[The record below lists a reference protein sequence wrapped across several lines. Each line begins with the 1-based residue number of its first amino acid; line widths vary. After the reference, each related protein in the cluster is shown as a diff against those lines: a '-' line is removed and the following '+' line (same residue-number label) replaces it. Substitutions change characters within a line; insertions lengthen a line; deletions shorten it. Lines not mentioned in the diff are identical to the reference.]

1 MSTVTLKNKSESA
14 VKKAKEAA
22 KKGVKKVQDN
32 PITAIKIVGVS
43 LGVFL
48 AYRLISSATNKIDTV
63 FDGSV
68 LDDIVNG
75 PVLDDIVNGTGGTT
89 NNATISNQQ
98 AINYAQQLLD
108 AMNVKQPLYGTDEET
123 IEKVFDK
130 LQTADDFIKVYNAFG
145 TKDYNGHNSPP
156 SGVWAYLD
164 SYEKRNLV
172 YWLKSELSQSD
183 GSVYTKV
190 KERIEGAG
198 FTF

>member
-1 MSTVTLKNKSESA
+1 MSTVALKNKSESA

-32 PITAIKIVGVS
+32 PITAIKVVGVS

-48 AYRLISSATNKIDTV
+48 AYRLFSSATKKIDTV
-63 FDGSV
+63 FD
-68 LDDIVNG
+68 G

-89 NNATISNQQ
+89 SNATISNQQ

-108 AMNVKQPLYGTDEET
+108 AMNAKEPFYGTDEET

-130 LQTADDFIKVYNAFG
+130 LQTPDDFIKVYNAFG
-145 TKDYNGHNSPP
+145 TKDYNGNNSPP

-172 YWLKSELSQSD
+172 YWLKSELSPSD

-190 KERIEGAG
+190 KQRIESAG
-198 FTF
+198 FAF